1 MLLLASEAFAIK
13 RFLDFD
19 GSNATLQNSKLSIAR
34 KRAWLCTWDMSAT
47 IRNLQRSNGA
57 APAAPAFVHLKV
69 HSAYSLLEGAITI
82 PKLAKLAA
90 AQGFPAIGLT
100 DTNNLFGALEF
111 SDKLADAGIQP
122 IVGCTLQVDFGDR
135 APANALQRNGANQP
149 RSQPAGAIAL
159 IACDEGGWQNLMKLS
174 SCAFFDPAEDEAPHI
189 ELERLEAY
197 GGGLIALTGGPDG
210 PIHRALGE
218 GQREVALER
227 LKALEKVFGDRLYV
241 ELQRHGLKPEIE
253 AEPTLLE
260 IAYARGLPIVA
271 TNEVY
276 FASPDDHE
284 AHDALLCIAEGR
296 YVTEDNRRRLSRQH
310 FLKAAGEMA
319 ELFADLPE
327 AIASTVEIAKRCAFR
342 PKGRKPILP
351 RFVPAA
357 PGTSEEE
364 MLRLETA
371 ELRTQAEA
379 GLEARLAAAPP
390 APGFTPDD
398 YRKRLDFEIGV
409 ISKMKFPG
417 YFLIVADFIKWAKA
431 NGIPVGPGRG
441 SGAGSV
447 VAWSLT
453 ITDLDPLRFGLLFE
467 RFLNPERVSMP
478 DFDIDFCQDRRDEVI
493 RYVQKKYG
501 ADRVAQIIT
510 HGKLQARAVLRDV
523 GRVLQMPYGQVDK
536 LCKLI
541 PNNPANP
548 VTLEQAIAG
557 EPKLQEARDSE
568 PVVARLLEIAQKL
581 EGLYRHASTHAA
593 GMVIGDRPLD
603 ELVPLYRDPKSSFPI
618 TQYNWKLVEA
628 AGLVKFDFLGLKTLT
643 VLQKAVQLIKRG
655 RGIEVDLLK
664 IPLDDRKT
672 FELLAKADTVGVFQL
687 EGAGVRE
694 SLKRLKPDRFEDIM
708 AMTAL
713 YRPGPMDNIPTY
725 INRKHGEE
733 PVDYLHPMLEPI
745 LKETYGVII
754 YQEQVLQIA
763 QVMAGYSLGQADIL
777 RKAMGKK
784 DKAIMAKQQAEF
796 VAGAVKKGV
805 ERAEAAYI
813 FELVDKFAGYGFN
826 KAHTAAYA
834 HVAYYTA
841 YLKANFR
848 EEFLAA
854 SMTLDAGN
862 TDKLAM
868 YAAEA
873 KKSGIAI
880 LPPSVNESEVDFLAV
895 PPPCPSPRLPSGHP
909 HARATRSEP
918 EGLRGEGRGEGPQQA
933 LEQASAPHPG
943 PLPMKNAER
952 EVKRGAIRYSLAALK
967 NIGAHAV
974 ESIVAERAAKGPFRD
989 LSDFAARLNAKALNK
1004 RALETLAAAGAFD
1017 GLEANRA
1024 LVHGNVEQM
1033 LAYANRLAANAAQ
1046 GIGDLFGG
1054 AGPAARPQIDARPV
1068 KAWTPM
1074 ERLQH
1079 EFEAVGFFL
1088 SGHPL
1093 DAYSAV
1099 LAKLGIVTFAE
1110 LEARADRGAVG
1121 GRLAGIVV
1129 SARERRSQKGNK
1141 FAFALFSEPT
1151 GQFEAVIFSETLAA
1165 SRHLLEAGSAVL
1177 VTVEGERDGD
1187 VLKLRAQAIQ
1197 SLDEAADG
1205 LQRGLKVVIDGRVLQ
1220 GGGRW
1225 LDELKGVLK
1234 PGGKGI
1240 VCLSMAL
1247 SDRGRE
1253 VEIAMPGR
1261 FDVSPA
1267 QKGAIA
1273 TVPGV
1278 LEVVDI

>member
-1 MLLLASEAFAIK
+1 MTEPIRK
-13 RFLDFD
+13 
-19 GSNATLQNSKLSIAR
+19 NSAKPTQGPS
-34 KRAWLCTWDMSAT
+34 
-47 IRNLQRSNGA
+47 
-57 APAAPAFVHLKV
+57 FVHLKV

-82 PKLAKLAA
+82 PRLAKLAV
-90 AQGFPAIGLT
+90 AQGFPAVGLT

-111 SDKLADAGIQP
+111 SDKLAETGIQP

-135 APANALQRNGANQP
+135 PPANALQRSGANQP
-149 RSQPAGAIAL
+149 RSQPVGALAL
-159 IACDEGGWQNLMKLS
+159 LACDERGWQNLMKLA

-189 ELERLEAY
+189 AIERLEAH
-197 GGGLIALTGGPDG
+197 GEGLIALTGGPDG
-210 PIHRALGE
+210 PIHKALLE
-218 GQREVALER
+218 GQKDAALER

-241 ELQRHGLKPEIE
+241 EIQRHGLKHEIE
-253 AEPTLLE
+253 CEPVLLDL
-260 IAYARGLPIVA
+260 AYARALPIVA

-276 FASPDDHE
+276 FAAPDDYE

-296 YVTEDNRRRLSRQH
+296 YVTEDNRRRLSREH
-310 FLKAAGEMA
+310 FFKTAEQMG

-327 AIASTVEIAKRCAFR
+327 ALASTIEIAKRCAFR

-351 RFVPAA
+351 NFVKAA
-357 PGTSEEE
+357 PGTSAEAQ
-364 MLRLETA
+364 LALETA
-371 ELRTQAEA
+371 ELTAQAEA
-379 GLEARLAAAPP
+379 GLKARLAATPLA
-390 APGFTPDD
+390 AGFTADD
-398 YRKRLDFEIGV
+398 YHKRLAFEIGV
-409 ISKMKFPG
+409 ISRMKFPG
-417 YFLIVADFIKWAKA
+417 YFLIVADFIQWAKA

-541 PNNPANP
+541 PNNPTNP
-548 VTLEQAIAG
+548 VTLEQAIDG

-568 PVVARLLEIAQKL
+568 PVVARLLEIARKL

-643 VLQKAVQLIKRG
+643 VLQKAVALIKRG
-655 RGIEVDLLK
+655 RGITIDLLK

-733 PVDYLHPMLEPI
+733 PVDCLHAMLEPI

-784 DKAIMAKQQAEF
+784 DKSIMAKQQAEF

-805 ERAEAAYI
+805 AREEAAYI

-841 YLKANFR
+841 YLKANYR

-862 TDKLAM
+862 TDKLSM

-873 KKSGIAI
+873 AKSGIKL
-880 LPPSVNESEVDFLAV
+880 LPPCVNASEVDFLA
-895 PPPCPSPRLPSGHP
+895 
-909 HARATRSEP
+909 
-918 EGLRGEGRGEGPQQA
+918 
-933 LEQASAPHPG
+933 
-943 PLPMKNAER
+943 
-952 EVKRGAIRYSLAALK
+952 GAGIIRYSLAALK
-967 NIGAHAV
+967 NIGAQAV
-974 ESIVAERAAKGPFRD
+974 ESIVAERVASGAFKD
-989 LSDFAARLNAKALNK
+989 LSDFAARLNSKTLNK

-1017 GLEANRA
+1017 SLEANRA

-1033 LAYANRLAANAAQ
+1033 LAFSNRLAANAAQ
-1046 GIGDLFGG
+1046 GTGDLFGG
-1054 AGPAARPQIDARPV
+1054 GGAAARPQIDVRPQ
-1068 KAWTPM
+1068 KTWTPM
-1074 ERLQH
+1074 ERLQF
-1079 EFEAVGFFL
+1079 EFESVGFFL

-1093 DAYSAV
+1093 DAYKSV

-1110 LEARADRGAVG
+1110 LEGRADRGAVA

-1151 GQFEAVIFSETLAA
+1151 GQFEAVIFSEALAS

-1187 VLKLRAQAIQ
+1187 ALKLRAQGVQ
-1197 SLDEAADG
+1197 SLDEAAAG
-1205 LQRGLKVVIDGRVLQ
+1205 LQRGLRVVLDGRAFQ
-1220 GGGRW
+1220 GDGGR
-1225 LDELKGVLK
+1225 LDELKAVLK

-1247 SDRGRE
+1247 QDRGQE
-1253 VEIAMPGR
+1253 VEIAMPGN

-1267 QKGAIA
+1267 QKGALS

-1278 LEVVDI
+1278 LEVVDL

>member
-1 MLLLASEAFAIK
+1 M
-13 RFLDFD
+13 
-19 GSNATLQNSKLSIAR
+19 NT
-34 KRAWLCTWDMSAT
+34 T
-47 IRNLQRSNGA
+47 IRN
-57 APAAPAFVHLKV
+57 APAAARSRRQPRPSFVHLKV

-82 PKLAKLAA
+82 PRLAKLAA
-90 AQGFPAIGLT
+90 GEGFPAVGLT

-111 SDKLADAGIQP
+111 SDKLAEAGVQP

-135 APANALQRNGANQP
+135 PQQNALQRPGANQP
-149 RSQPAGAIAL
+149 RSQPAGALAL
-159 IACDEGGWQNLMKLS
+159 LASDAQGWQNLMKLS
-174 SCAFFDPAEDEAPHI
+174 SRAFFDPGEDELPHVEI
-189 ELERLEAY
+189 ERLEELGA
-197 GGGLIALTGGPDG
+197 GLIALTGGIEG
-210 PIHRALGE
+210 PIGKALRE
-218 GQREVALER
+218 GQKDAAVER
-227 LKALEKVFGDRLYV
+227 LKVLEKIFGKRLYI
-241 ELQRHGLKPEIE
+241 EIQRHGLKQEIE
-253 AEPTLLE
+253 AEPMLLE
-260 IAYARGLPIVA
+260 LAYERELPIVA

-276 FASPDDHE
+276 FAAPDDYE
-284 AHDALLCIAEGR
+284 AHDALLCIAEGT
-296 YVTEDNRRRLSRQH
+296 YVTEDKRRRLPREH
-310 FLKAAGEMA
+310 FFKTADEMA

-327 AIASTVEIAKRCAFR
+327 ALENTVEIAKRCTFR
-342 PKGRKPILP
+342 PAERKPILP
-351 RFVPAA
+351 RFVRAPAN
-357 PGTSEEE
+357 TTEEQLIE
-364 MLRLETA
+364 LETA
-371 ELRTQAEA
+371 ELRSQAEA
-379 GLEARLAAAPP
+379 GLQVRLASVPL
-390 APGFTPDD
+390 APGFTAAD
-398 YRKRLDFEIGV
+398 YQKRLAFEIGV

-417 YFLIVADFIKWAKA
+417 YFLIVADFIQWAKA

-493 RYVQKKYG
+493 RYVQQKYG

-536 LCKLI
+536 LCKLV

-548 VTLEQAIAG
+548 VTLKQAIDS
-557 EPKLQEARDSE
+557 EPKLQEAREAE

-655 RGIEVDLLK
+655 RGIDIDLSK

-672 FELLAKADTVGVFQL
+672 YELLARADTVGVFQL
-687 EGAGVRE
+687 EGAGVRD

-733 PVDYLHPMLEPI
+733 KVDCLHPMLEPI

-784 DKAIMAKQQAEF
+784 DKASMAKQQAEF

-805 ERAEAAYI
+805 ARDEAAYI

-841 YLKANFR
+841 YLKANYR

-868 YAAEA
+868 YTSEA

-880 LPPSVNESEVDFLAV
+880 LPPSINASEVDFLAGDK
-895 PPPCPSPRLPSGHP
+895 S
-909 HARATRSEP
+909 
-918 EGLRGEGRGEGPQQA
+918 
-933 LEQASAPHPG
+933 
-943 PLPMKNAER
+943 
-952 EVKRGAIRYSLAALK
+952 IRYSLAALK
-967 NIGAHAV
+967 NIGAQAV
-974 ESIVAERAAKGPFRD
+974 ESIVAERTANGAFKD
-989 LSDFAARLNAKALNK
+989 LSDFAARLNSKALNK
-1004 RALETLAAAGAFD
+1004 RALETLSAAGAFD
-1017 GLEANRA
+1017 DLEANRA

-1033 LAYANRLAANAAQ
+1033 LAFSNRLASNAAQ
-1046 GIGDLFGG
+1046 GTGDLFGAGGTGG
-1054 AGPAARPQIDARPV
+1054 AAKPQIDMRAL
-1068 KAWTPM
+1068 KAWMPM
-1074 ERLQH
+1074 ERLQF

-1093 DAYSAV
+1093 DAYASV
-1099 LAKLGIVTFAE
+1099 LAKLGVQSYAE
-1110 LEARADRGAVG
+1110 VEARADRGVVA

-1141 FAFALFSEPT
+1141 FAFAVFSEPT

-1165 SRHLLEAGSAVL
+1165 SRPLLEAGTAVL
-1177 VTVEGERDGD
+1177 LTVEGERDGEA
-1187 VLKLRAQAIQ
+1187 LKLRVQTVQ
-1197 SLDEAADG
+1197 SLDEAANG
-1205 LQRGLKVVIDGRVLQ
+1205 LQRGLKVVIDGRAIQ
-1220 GGGRW
+1220 ADGGW
-1225 LDELKGVLK
+1225 LDELKALLK
-1234 PGGKGI
+1234 PGGKGV

-1247 SDRGRE
+1247 ADSGRE

-1261 FDVSPA
+1261 FDISPA
-1267 QKGAIA
+1267 QKSAIS

-1278 LEVVDI
+1278 LKVVDI

>member
-1 MLLLASEAFAIK
+1 
-13 RFLDFD
+13 
-19 GSNATLQNSKLSIAR
+19 
-34 KRAWLCTWDMSAT
+34 
-47 IRNLQRSNGA
+47 
-57 APAAPAFVHLKV
+57 
-69 HSAYSLLEGAITI
+69 
-82 PKLAKLAA
+82 
-90 AQGFPAIGLT
+90 
-100 DTNNLFGALEF
+100 
-111 SDKLADAGIQP
+111 
-122 IVGCTLQVDFGDR
+122 
-135 APANALQRNGANQP
+135 
-149 RSQPAGAIAL
+149 
-159 IACDEGGWQNLMKLS
+159 
-174 SCAFFDPAEDEAPHI
+174 
-189 ELERLEAY
+189 
-197 GGGLIALTGGPDG
+197 
-210 PIHRALGE
+210 
-218 GQREVALER
+218 
-227 LKALEKVFGDRLYV
+227 
-241 ELQRHGLKPEIE
+241 
-253 AEPTLLE
+253 
-260 IAYARGLPIVA
+260 
-271 TNEVY
+271 
-276 FASPDDHE
+276 
-284 AHDALLCIAEGR
+284 
-296 YVTEDNRRRLSRQH
+296 
-310 FLKAAGEMA
+310 
-319 ELFADLPE
+319 
-327 AIASTVEIAKRCAFR
+327 
-342 PKGRKPILP
+342 
-351 RFVPAA
+351 
-357 PGTSEEE
+357 
-364 MLRLETA
+364 
-371 ELRTQAEA
+371 
-379 GLEARLAAAPP
+379 
-390 APGFTPDD
+390 
-398 YRKRLDFEIGV
+398 
-409 ISKMKFPG
+409 
-417 YFLIVADFIKWAKA
+417 
-431 NGIPVGPGRG
+431 
-441 SGAGSV
+441 
-447 VAWSLT
+447 
-453 ITDLDPLRFGLLFE
+453 
-467 RFLNPERVSMP
+467 
-478 DFDIDFCQDRRDEVI
+478 
-493 RYVQKKYG
+493 
-501 ADRVAQIIT
+501 
-510 HGKLQARAVLRDV
+510 
-523 GRVLQMPYGQVDK
+523 
-536 LCKLI
+536 
-541 PNNPANP
+541 
-548 VTLEQAIAG
+548 
-557 EPKLQEARDSE
+557 
-568 PVVARLLEIAQKL
+568 
-581 EGLYRHASTHAA
+581 
-593 GMVIGDRPLD
+593 
-603 ELVPLYRDPKSSFPI
+603 
-618 TQYNWKLVEA
+618 
-628 AGLVKFDFLGLKTLT
+628 
-643 VLQKAVQLIKRG
+643 
-655 RGIEVDLLK
+655 
-664 IPLDDRKT
+664 
-672 FELLAKADTVGVFQL
+672 
-687 EGAGVRE
+687 
-694 SLKRLKPDRFEDIM
+694 
-708 AMTAL
+708 
-713 YRPGPMDNIPTY
+713 
-725 INRKHGEE
+725 
-733 PVDYLHPMLEPI
+733 
-745 LKETYGVII
+745 
-754 YQEQVLQIA
+754 
-763 QVMAGYSLGQADIL
+763 
-777 RKAMGKK
+777 
-784 DKAIMAKQQAEF
+784 
-796 VAGAVKKGV
+796 
-805 ERAEAAYI
+805 
-813 FELVDKFAGYGFN
+813 YGFN

-952 EVKRGAIRYSLAALK
+952 EVKRGAIRYSLAAVK

-1099 LAKLGIVTFAE
+1099 LAKLGIVTCAE